1 MSQLEPPNDDQPQP
15 AGDHD
20 TIDASGDQPLAA
32 EGTFGDAAG
41 ASGPLSPDHQSTPS
55 GNGNGTA
62 VDDYGADKIKVLEGL
77 EAVRKRPAMYIGS
90 TGTPGLH
97 HLVYEVVD
105 NSIDEALAG
114 YCDQVN
120 VTIHIDNSVTVVDNG
135 RGIPVDRHE
144 SGRSAAEVVL
154 TVLHAGGKFD
164 NESYKVSGG
173 LHGVGVSV
181 VNALSE
187 TLDLEIWR
195 NGQVH
200 KQSYHRGDPAADLE
214 ITGTTKKR
222 GTKITFK
229 PDAQIFETID
239 FSFDTLAQRLREL
252 AFLNGGVTITI
263 DDERDGKSH
272 TFLYEGGINSFVQ
285 YLNQNRAAVNDKPIH
300 MRGDKDGI
308 DVEIAL
314 QWNDGYSE
322 TVYSFAN
329 NINTHE
335 GGTHL
340 SGFRAALTRS
350 INSYAGRNNLTK
362 DLKDA
367 TISGDDIREGLT
379 GVISV
384 KIPRPQFEG
393 QTKTKLG
400 NTEVKGIVE
409 AIVNDRLGA
418 YLEENPTV
426 AKKIIAK
433 AVDAARAREAA
444 RKARDLVR
452 RKGAL
457 DNSSLPG
464 KLADCQERDP
474 AQSELY
480 IVEGESAGGSAKQGR
495 DRRFQAILPI
505 KGKILNVEK
514 ARFDKMLGSDEIKT
528 MIAALGCGIGSE
540 DFDLSKLRYHRV
552 IIMTDADVDG
562 SHIRTLL
569 LTFFY
574 RQMRELVDS
583 GYIYIAQPPL
593 FRAKR
598 GRSEFFIRD
607 EREMERWLLR
617 RAAESR
623 VLVLPDG
630 RQITGAELE
639 ARLEKLVAF
648 QKYLHIVERRGPS
661 RAIVLALLEGG
672 AHDRSF
678 FLDRERVEAFAG
690 TLHSATVTA
699 SVQPD
704 EENQAHGI
712 VVEDRSGG
720 YPRHHRIDT
729 DFVSTSEF
737 RVLAASYQ
745 DVDGIKGP
753 MTVRTIPALQT
764 TGAEETG
771 AAANNTAIGGAPLD
785 EATRLAAEPK
795 TPDVSSLP
803 KGAARA
809 KDADVTIDTLEALVE
824 FFIAAGKKGF
834 DVNRYKGLGEMN
846 PETLW
851 ETTMD
856 PVKRTLLQVKAEDHT
871 EADLMFTTLMGD
883 QVEPRRKFIED
894 HALDVKNLDI

>member
-1 MSQLEPPNDDQPQP
+1 MNHSNEHDEQRPHQNGESEPAVPHAP
-15 AGDHD
+15 A
-20 TIDASGDQPLAA
+20 TSA
-32 EGTFGDAAG
+32 
-41 ASGPLSPDHQSTPS
+41 S
-55 GNGNGTA
+55 GNGSSA
-62 VDDYGADKIKVLEGL
+62 DEDDYGADKIKVLEGL

-90 TGTPGLH
+90 TGTTGLH

-114 YCDQVN
+114 FCDQVN
-120 VTIHIDNSVTVVDNG
+120 VQIHIDNSVTVIDNG
-135 RGIPVDRHE
+135 RGIPVDRHA
-144 SGRSAAEVVL
+144 SGKSAAEVVL

-164 NESYKVSGG
+164 NDSYKVSGG
-173 LHGVGVSV
+173 LHGVGISV

-187 TLDLEIWR
+187 NLELEIWR
-195 NGQVH
+195 AGQVY
-200 KQSYHRGDPAADLE
+200 QQTYERGAPQADLQV
-214 ITGTTKKR
+214 TGTTKKR
-222 GTKITFK
+222 GTKVTFR
-229 PDAQIFETID
+229 PDTQIFEAIE

-272 TFLYEGGINSFVQ
+272 TFLYEGGIVSFVQ
-285 YLNQNRAAVNDKPIH
+285 YLNQSKASVNDKPIY
-300 MRGDKDGI
+300 MRGEKDGI
-308 DVEIAL
+308 DAEIAL
-314 QWNDGYSE
+314 QWNDGYAE
-322 TVYSFAN
+322 TLYSFAN

-340 SGFRAALTRS
+340 SGLRSALTRTV
-350 INSYAGRNNLTK
+350 NSYASRNNLSK

-409 AIVNDRLGA
+409 AIVNDKLGA
-418 YLEENPTV
+418 FLEENPNV
-426 AKKIIAK
+426 AKRIIAK

-457 DNSSLPG
+457 DSSTLPG

-474 AQSELY
+474 AQSEIY

-514 ARFDKMLGSDEIKT
+514 ARFDKMLSSDEIKT
-528 MIAALGCGIGSE
+528 MIAALGTGIGAE
-540 DFDLSKLRYHRV
+540 DFDPLKLRYHRI

-574 RQMRELVDS
+574 RQMRALIDS
-583 GYIYIAQPPL
+583 GYVYIAQPPL

-598 GRSEFFIRD
+598 GRTETFIRD
-607 EREMERWLLR
+607 ERELEHWLIR
-617 RAAESR
+617 RAVESR
-623 VLVLPDG
+623 VVTLPGGGEILGVD
-630 RQITGAELE
+630 LE
-639 ARLEKLVAF
+639 KKLEKLIQFRKLLQV
-648 QKYLHIVERRGPS
+648 VERRGPT
-661 RAIVLALLEGG
+661 RDVIIALL
-672 AHDRSF
+672 DRDVRGDKTF
-678 FLDRERVEAFAG
+678 FTDREKVQAFADSLNSK
-690 TLHSATVTA
+690 TRSA

-704 EENQAHGI
+704 EEHQAHG
-712 VVEDRSGG
+712 VVIEDRSGG
-720 YPRHHRIDT
+720 YPKHHRVDLN
-729 DFVSTSEF
+729 FVTTSEF
-737 RVLAASYQ
+737 RTLANSYQ
-745 DVDGIKGP
+745 DVRDIKGP
-753 MTVRTIPALQT
+753 MLVK
-764 TGAEETG
+764 G
-771 AAANNTAIGGAPLD
+771 AAATDADDVGVDEGGQATATAETATSAAPLD

-795 TPDVSSLP
+795 AADGSQVPSAAKP
-803 KGAARA
+803 GAKRE
-809 KDADVTIDTLEALVE
+809 ADVKIDSVDDLVE
-824 FFIAAGKKGF
+824 FFIAAGKKGIAI
-834 DVNRYKGLGEMN
+834 NRYKGLGEMN
-846 PETLW
+846 PDTLW

-856 PVKRTLLQVKAEDHT
+856 PSKRTLLQVKAEDHT

-894 HALDVKNLDI
+894 NALDVKNLDI